1 MGTLYYTG
9 QELLEDKKRGKF
21 RGRLS
26 YRDTNN
32 KRRYITRTL
41 NATGKRAAN
50 AELAAWRQEKER
62 EQSESLDRNGGRSLP
77 AADTPISDYVSQY
90 IDAKER
96 TKAIEPS
103 TISSYRDSLRY
114 IAATFSETRIKDLQ
128 PIDCLLYTSPSPR
141 DS

>member
-41 NATGKRAAN
+41 EATGKRGAT
-50 AELAAWRQEKER
+50 
-62 EQSESLDRNGGRSLP
+62 QSLQHGGKKKKRS
-77 AADTPISDYVSQY
+77 I
-90 IDAKER
+90 AK
-96 TKAIEPS
+96 A
-103 TISSYRDSLRY
+103 
-114 IAATFSETRIKDLQ
+114 
-128 PIDCLLYTSPSPR
+128 
-141 DS
+141 

>member
-9 QELLEDKKRGKF
+9 QELLEDKTRGKF

-62 EQSESLDRNGGRSLP
+62 EHS
-77 AADTPISDYVSQY
+77 
-90 IDAKER
+90 
-96 TKAIEPS
+96 
-103 TISSYRDSLRY
+103 
-114 IAATFSETRIKDLQ
+114 
-128 PIDCLLYTSPSPR
+128 
-141 DS
+141 

>member
-62 EQSESLDRNGGRSLP
+62 EHSESLDRNGGISLP
-77 AADTPISDYVSQY
+77 AADTPISDYVSLL
-90 IDAKER
+90 A
-96 TKAIEPS
+96 
-103 TISSYRDSLRY
+103 
-114 IAATFSETRIKDLQ
+114 SE
-128 PIDCLLYTSPSPR
+128 
-141 DS
+141 